1 MAGGRGLLRVTD
13 MAVAADHALFGLLPE
28 VKIGFFPMQVL
39 SRLQSIVPYPTV
51 RKWCLTGEPLGAA
64 EAKEGGLLNYEERRP
79 VWAGC

>member
-39 SRLQSIVPYPTV
+39 SSTV
-51 RKWCLTGEPLGAA
+51 L
-64 EAKEGGLLNYEERRP
+64 
-79 VWAGC
+79 